1 MINWINELV
10 NSDGVRLS
18 GDNVKL
24 SVDNSMSASNST
36 MDPMFDPEDG
46 DQLKNSVVQST
57 RQQGYKKWPYS
68 LVPLPARAAG
78 IAVSVS
84 DYMEDVESEEEESY
98 KDKMKRKVQKAKE
111 TSKAQP
117 GSPNYKPS
125 NIPEKKGNDSY
136 RDKMIDKV
144 TKSKERIREASKA
157 KMEEYVE
164 DIVSKKFSK
173 DVLDKI
179 KSDGEIRR
187 NGIPN
192 IDIIEENPVLVRKV
206 KNLIDIIEKNQATG
220 EQKGIILN
228 FLINNIGTVDIPN
241 EYKQEM
247 VKKLR

>member
-1 MINWINELV
+1 MINWINEFV
-10 NSDGVRLS
+10 NSDGVRLGS
-18 GDNVKL
+18 DNVKL
-24 SVDNSMSASNST
+24 SVDDSMSASNST

-78 IAVSVS
+78 IAVSVN
-84 DYMEDVESEEEESY
+84 DYMEDVESDEEESY
-98 KDKMKRKVQKAKE
+98 KDKMERKIQKSKE
-111 TSKAQP
+111 TLKH
-117 GSPNYKPS
+117 KPFGK
-125 NIPEKKGNDSY
+125 IPEKKGNNSY

-144 TKSKERIREASKA
+144 TKSKERIKEASKA

-164 DIVSKKFSK
+164 DIVSRNFSK

-220 EQKGIILN
+220 EQKGVILN

-247 VKKLR
+247 LKKLR